1 MFDGEVIDVLYS
13 TGTYEGG
20 YGYRRSTAR
29 YKQVELSL
37 SNPCLMYVERSVG
50 MRKSTGNDRGHG

>member
-1 MFDGEVIDVLYS
+1 MFCTLQVLMRVDM
-13 TGTYEGG
+13 GVGQQHW
-20 YGYRRSTAR
+20 